1 MTVVSGLTDGHMTV
15 AAERSEYQSSHRL
28 TEEAFMQLRSI
39 RNPFTAAALIALLAT
54 PAASGRAQQP
64 APAGPAPMVGPAVGE
79 PAPDFD
85 FLGIT
90 RYGVLKERHKLS
102 DYHGKTI
109 VLAFFPKARTK
120 G

>member
-1 MTVVSGLTDGHMTV
+1 M
-15 AAERSEYQSSHRL
+15 ASSSL
-28 TEEAFMQLRSI
+28 FKSLS
-39 RNPFTAAALIALLAT
+39 AAALVALLAA
-54 PAASGRAQQP
+54 PDASSLAQQP
-64 APAGPAPMVGPAVGE
+64 APAAPAPMVGPAVGE
-79 PAPDFD
+79 SAPDFD

-102 DYHGKTI
+102 DFHGKTI

>member
-1 MTVVSGLTDGHMTV
+1 
-15 AAERSEYQSSHRL
+15 
-28 TEEAFMQLRSI
+28 
-39 RNPFTAAALIALLAT
+39 
-54 PAASGRAQQP
+54 
-64 APAGPAPMVGPAVGE
+64 MVGPAVGE
-79 PAPDFD
+79 TAPDFD

>member
-1 MTVVSGLTDGHMTV
+1 M
-15 AAERSEYQSSHRL
+15 ASSSL
-28 TEEAFMQLRSI
+28 FKSLS
-39 RNPFTAAALIALLAT
+39 AAALVALLAV
-54 PAASGRAQQP
+54 PAASSLAQQP
-64 APAGPAPMVGPAVGE
+64 APAAPAPMVGPAVGE
-79 PAPDFD
+79 AAPDFD

-102 DYHGKTI
+102 DFHGKTI

>member
-1 MTVVSGLTDGHMTV
+1 M
-15 AAERSEYQSSHRL
+15 ASSSL
-28 TEEAFMQLRSI
+28 VNS
-39 RNPFTAAALIALLAT
+39 FTAATLVALLT
-54 PAASGRAQQP
+54 LPAAKGLAQQP
-64 APAGPAPMVGPAVGE
+64 APAAPAPMVGPAVGE
-79 PAPDFD
+79 LAPDFD

-102 DYHGKTI
+102 DFHGKTI

>member
-1 MTVVSGLTDGHMTV
+1 MASSSLVRSLN
-15 AAERSEYQSSHRL
+15 AATL
-28 TEEAFMQLRSI
+28 L
-39 RNPFTAAALIALLAT
+39 ALLAV
-54 PAASGRAQQP
+54 PAGSSLAQQP
-64 APAGPAPMVGPAVGE
+64 APAAPAPMVGPAVGE
-79 PAPDFD
+79 TAPDFD

-90 RYGVLKERHKLS
+90 RYGVLRERHKLS

>member
-1 MTVVSGLTDGHMTV
+1 MPSRFNVNLLAV
-15 AAERSEYQSSHRL
+15 AAL
-28 TEEAFMQLRSI
+28 V
-39 RNPFTAAALIALLAT
+39 ALLAA
-54 PAASGRAQQP
+54 PAARSVAQQS
-64 APAGPAPMVGPAVGE
+64 APATPAPMVGPAVGE
-79 PAPDFD
+79 AAPDFD

-102 DYHGKTI
+102 DFHGKTI